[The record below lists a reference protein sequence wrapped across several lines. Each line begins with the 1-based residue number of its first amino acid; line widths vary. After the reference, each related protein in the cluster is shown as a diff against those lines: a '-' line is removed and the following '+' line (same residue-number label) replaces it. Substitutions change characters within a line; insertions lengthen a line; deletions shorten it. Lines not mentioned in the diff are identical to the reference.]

1 MPATSD
7 RAHARNQPADPT
19 DAGYADRDT
28 PAVASPAGSTGEAAG
43 SPVRRRRFGPAAAG
57 PAVAGL
63 AAALACLAC
72 LLPLLAAGGLAGG
85 LAAAVTDANLIL
97 VTLAGAGVVAAS
109 VLISRRRKARSGS
122 CQCGGRGAGC

>member
-1 MPATSD
+1 MEEHVPATSD
-7 RAHARNQPADPT
+7 RTQPADPT
-19 DAGYADRDT
+19 DAGSADPNT
-28 PAVASPAGSTGEAAG
+28 AAPAPPADPIGNAAG
-43 SPVRRRRFGPAAAG
+43 SPARRRRFGPAVAG

-97 VTLAGAGVVAAS
+97 VTLAGAGVVAAG
-109 VLISRRRKARSGS
+109 VWVSRHRNAKAGS
-122 CQCGGRGAGC
+122 CDCGGGTGC